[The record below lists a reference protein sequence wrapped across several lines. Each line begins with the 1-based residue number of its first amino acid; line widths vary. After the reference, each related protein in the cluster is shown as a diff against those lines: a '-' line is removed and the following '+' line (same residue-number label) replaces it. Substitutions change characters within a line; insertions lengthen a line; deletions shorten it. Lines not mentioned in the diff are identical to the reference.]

1 VALRQKREWKRD
13 EPVYESSQAGRLP
26 LSVPERRTPA
36 VFKADRPLIFAHRG
50 GAKLA
55 PENTMVA
62 IDNGMSLGSD
72 GFEIDVHLSSDGI
85 PVVIH
90 DPTLDRTT
98 DRTGPVHALPA
109 AELARVDAGYR
120 FEADTRFPFRGQGI
134 GIPRLDDVLAKHR
147 DARIIIEMKGGE
159 PELARAVAAS
169 VWKAGAVD
177 RVCVSSFQQ
186 RSIDTVRAEH
196 PEITTSASVR
206 EARWTLHRSW
216 VRWPWV
222 SEQPY
227 FAFQVPEHTRR
238 LRVVSPA
245 FVRQVHKQGQVMQVW
260 VVNER
265 HDVQRLLDWGVDGII
280 SDRPDVAISARDE
293 WCEQRR

>member
-1 VALRQKREWKRD
+1 
-13 EPVYESSQAGRLP
+13 
-26 LSVPERRTPA
+26 
-36 VFKADRPLIFAHRG
+36 
-50 GAKLA
+50 
-55 PENTMVA
+55 MVA

-72 GFEIDVHLSSDGI
+72 GLEIDTHLSADGV

-98 DRTGPVHALPA
+98 DRTGPVSALTA
-109 AELARVDAGYR
+109 AELARVDAGFK
-120 FEADTRFPFRGQGI
+120 FEVNGAFPFRGQGH
-134 GIPRLDDVLAKHR
+134 GVPTLDAVLAKHPT
-147 DARIIIEMKGGE
+147 ARVIIEMKGGD
-159 PELARAVAAS
+159 PDLARAVGAS
-169 VWKAGAVD
+169 VKKAGAAS
-177 RVCVSSFQQ
+177 RVCASSFQQ
-186 RSIDTVRAEH
+186 ALVDTIRAEH
-196 PEITTSASVR
+196 PDIVTSASVR

-227 FAFQVPEHTRR
+227 VAFQVPEYTGR

-265 HDVQRLLDWGVDGII
+265 ADVQRLLDWGVDGII
-280 SDRPDVAISARDE
+280 SDRPDVAISSRDAWLAHRSFSE
-293 WCEQRR
+293 GGTSKS